1 MFGDK
6 IIMIGDHEEQWDTGA
21 GDYKLYAGGTT
32 MVDTKTAIN
41 AKATISLP
49 IRSHR

>member
-21 GDYKLYAGGTT
+21 GEYKLYAGGT
-32 MVDTKTAIN
+32 K
-41 AKATISLP
+41 
-49 IRSHR
+49 